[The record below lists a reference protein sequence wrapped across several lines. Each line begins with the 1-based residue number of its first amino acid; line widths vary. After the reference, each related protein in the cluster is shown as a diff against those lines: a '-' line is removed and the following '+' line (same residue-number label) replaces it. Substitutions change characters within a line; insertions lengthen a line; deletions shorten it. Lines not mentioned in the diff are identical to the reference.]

1 MADGGSPLGTVSLA
15 AVTYYVRDL
24 DAAVAW
30 YGEVLGLEPMS
41 RGRDAEPYAS
51 FLVGGSILVLEPLSA
66 ALEATAPGSE
76 STTLNLVVD
85 RDPAEARADL
95 VARGARCGAVVTSPH
110 FASFLL
116 RDLDGNR
123 YYVTRP
129 VTAEARQDVARLATD
144 DAPS

>member
-1 MADGGSPLGTVSLA
+1 MVSLA
-15 AVTYYVRDL
+15 AITYYVQDL
-24 DAAVAW
+24 EAAVAW

-41 RGRDAEPYAS
+41 TGRDAEPYAS

-66 ALEATAPGSE
+66 AMDPTPPGAE

-85 RDPAEARADL
+85 RDPGEVRAEL
-95 VARGARCGAVVTSPH
+95 VARGARCSKVLTSPH
-110 FASFLL
+110 FESFLL

-123 YYVTRP
+123 FYVTRP
-129 VTAEARQDVARLATD
+129 VTAEAQDDVARLAKD